1 MKTYLDAEGL
11 TYVTDAMAYADALD
25 LTYDE
30 VVGNRR
36 SLLSQLRHGAGVT
49 ILTGPMGAPYWS
61 VVGPEV
67 QVKIVPD
74 GEVYSERVS
83 DAEWPFVAVGGTRAE
98 ARRLVARTTRPRPRT
113 YMRPQ
118 ILWDLAVEMGAAPAS
133 TTPIIITDYDV
144 QTWTVEEACQYLEQS
159 RSVCALDWEWSIDD
173 DTYLEPIGLAVA
185 DATTTAWVPVWTP
198 EGRDVVGG
206 ESLRRSVATFLQGG
220 GAAIWHDARADLG
233 TQYPGDPLE
242 LVPNYRGHD
251 TKIMMFLNGDVQLSL
266 KQGAR
271 KYLHREPVE
280 FGAFAAS
287 LQHVDAAAVARYA
300 GADGRNTFDL
310 WMRLTAALGRKEQ
323 LDVYE
328 QFERRLPPFIA
339 SMEKYGT
346 PLDVDRARE
355 RLVET
360 WTDAAYIREAVV
372 EATGWDLY
380 SDADTR
386 GLLTEQLGFDPGTLD
401 QRVLSRFDSGWVDVV
416 LQFRRARTL
425 GRNFLGS
432 HLARRDALGAR
443 PDYRVYPRFNQAG
456 PIDQE
461 DRSAPRT
468 GRLSSANPNLQNQ
481 PRSLR
486 DIFVPPNGF
495 TWWSFDYSQ
504 LELRVAA
511 ALSKDSAMVEAYTS
525 DPPLDLHNEL
535 QQEVLARSGM
545 TVVRP
550 AAKQANFA
558 KKYGSDWKMIRD
570 ILATQRIPLSVVEA
584 KAISDAHDTRF
595 PGYVAWAELAGSG
608 SATRGYAETLWGRR
622 CYKGFDHNDLG
633 SIAGFRRFAV
643 NASIQGTA
651 ALIVKKCMLDLAPVL
666 LEYGAHCCNQTHDEL
681 NGWVEKEKVD
691 DFLVEASRI
700 ASAIIL
706 PGGVPLSVDVGH
718 GSNWGVAH

>member
-323 LDVYE
+323 LDLSDV
-328 QFERRLPPFIA
+328 FRRLLPLWR
-339 SMEKYGT
+339 SMAH
-346 PLDVDRARE
+346 PS
-355 RLVET
+355 T
-360 WTDAAYIREAVV
+360 WTGPVSGWWKRGLTLPTFVKRWWRRLGGTCTPTLTPEGSSQSSLGLTPAHLTKECCLVLTPDGWTLYFNSEEHARLEGTSW
-372 EATGWDLY
+372 EATSHAGMPW
-380 SDADTR
+380 
-386 GLLTEQLGFDPGTLD
+386 GLD
-401 QRVLSRFDSGWVDVV
+401 QITVY
-416 LQFRRARTL
+416 TL
-425 GRNFLGS
+425 GSTKLG
-432 HLARRDALGAR
+432 
-443 PDYRVYPRFNQAG
+443 P
-456 PIDQE
+456 
-461 DRSAPRT
+461 
-468 GRLSSANPNLQNQ
+468 
-481 PRSLR
+481 
-486 DIFVPPNGF
+486 
-495 TWWSFDYSQ
+495 
-504 LELRVAA
+504 
-511 ALSKDSAMVEAYTS
+511 
-525 DPPLDLHNEL
+525 
-535 QQEVLARSGM
+535 
-545 TVVRP
+545 
-550 AAKQANFA
+550 
-558 KKYGSDWKMIRD
+558 
-570 ILATQRIPLSVVEA
+570 
-584 KAISDAHDTRF
+584 
-595 PGYVAWAELAGSG
+595 
-608 SATRGYAETLWGRR
+608 
-622 CYKGFDHNDLG
+622 
-633 SIAGFRRFAV
+633 
-643 NASIQGTA
+643 
-651 ALIVKKCMLDLAPVL
+651 
-666 LEYGAHCCNQTHDEL
+666 
-681 NGWVEKEKVD
+681 
-691 DFLVEASRI
+691 
-700 ASAIIL
+700 
-706 PGGVPLSVDVGH
+706 
-718 GSNWGVAH
+718 